1 MRIRPNT
8 WDSTIAQNVLVDNE
22 YALPVSLQGCVI
34 LDIGAHI
41 GSFAIACQKRNAKIV
56 ACYEPDAENFEIL
69 RHNVAEDVESR
80 TSISIYNAAVTGE
93 SRLDLKVRQLRN
105 HDFDKGRNTGHVDV
119 FGVIKDGDETLNCIR
134 FDEAVSNLGYP
145 IDILKLDCEG
155 AEWEIFD
162 KGDFSKIKTIAAE
175 LHAVP
180 SGDHPALTPYKG
192 MSLQFLA
199 NQAVRRLE
207 ESGFQVAV
215 TFESTETAKLIAS
228 KRATINIEDGTR
240 KPKLL
245 WIGDAV
251 ITTGFA
257 RVNES
262 ICRRLVD
269 SGWEVR
275 ALGIGYNG
283 DPHNLPYK
291 VYPAIDANIGGARN
305 GMSRIRSVVDSY
317 KPDVIVIHDD
327 SWNVGLMIDNT
338 VSQNITTPTV
348 GYIAVDSENVRSD
361 HAIQMRNLKHAIC
374 HTNFGVTQIVKAGY
388 TGPTSVMPHGVDN
401 VIYQPYDRTEARSG
415 IPIKDFDPEKAFI
428 WGFIGMNQ
436 PRKRLDLAMAYW
448 MAWWESEDRPNN
460 AYLYMHTLQHGAWD
474 LRQLKEYLGIPKGRM
489 FETEGGQILKDNE
502 MPSLYSAFDA
512 MISTSE
518 GESFGIPTLES
529 MACGI
534 PNIQVDCGGARSWA
548 GDAVYWV
555 KPSQY
560 VFTANPT
567 NTKRWIASE
576 ENFVQAMHDM
586 YSSKEMRDEYTK
598 RGLARAAE
606 LNWDD
611 AGIHFDKVLRN
622 IIKTRQTAVALMSD
636 ALSEF

>member
-8 WDSTIAQNVLVDNE
+8 WDGFIAQKVLVDNE
-22 YALPVSLQGCVI
+22 YALPATLKDRVI

-41 GSFAIACQKRNAKIV
+41 GSFVLACQKRHAKKV
-56 ACYEPDAENFEIL
+56 VCYEPDPENFSIL
-69 RHNVAEDVESR
+69 EHNITEDIDNR
-80 TSISIYNAAVTGE
+80 TDITLHNKAVTGVVR
-93 SRLDLKVRQLRN
+93 SDLSVRQLSD
-105 HDFDKGRNTGHVDV
+105 HDFGKGRNTGHVDV
-119 FGVIKDGDETLNCIR
+119 FGNGILIESVAFND
-134 FDEAVSNLGYP
+134 AVKNVRCQ

-155 AEWEIFD
+155 AEWGIFD
-162 KGDFSKIKTIAAE
+162 NGNFSAIKSIVAE

-180 SGDHPALTPYKG
+180 RGDHPALEPYKD
-192 MSLQFLA
+192 MSLQVLA
-199 NQAVRRLE
+199 NKAVRKLE
-207 ESGFQVAV
+207 EYGFEVAV
-215 TFESTETAKLIAS
+215 TFESVATAKLIAA
-228 KRATINIEDGTR
+228 KREAINVEDGTR

-257 RVNES
+257 RVNEA
-262 ICRRLVD
+262 ICHRLVD
-269 SGWEVR
+269 HGWEVR

-283 DPHNLPYK
+283 DPHGLPYK
-291 VYPAIDANIGGARN
+291 VYPAIDPNIGGARN
-305 GMSRIRSVVDSY
+305 GMSRIRALTDSY
-317 KPDVIVIHDD
+317 KPDAIVIHDD
-327 SWNVGLMIDNT
+327 SWNVGLMIDNM
-338 VSQNITTPTV
+338 VSQNVTTPTI

-388 TGPTSVMPHGVDN
+388 TGPTSVMPHGVDG

-518 GESFGIPTLES
+518 GESFGIPTLEG

-534 PNIQVDCGGARSWA
+534 PQIQVDCGGARSWA

-576 ENFVQAMHDM
+576 KDFVAAMHDV
-586 YSSKEMRDEYTK
+586 YTDSNL
-598 RGLARAAE
+598 RARLARAGLSKASE
-606 LNWDD
+606 LNWGD

-622 IIKTRQTAVALMSD
+622 ILKTRQTAVALMSD
-636 ALSEF
+636 ALSDF